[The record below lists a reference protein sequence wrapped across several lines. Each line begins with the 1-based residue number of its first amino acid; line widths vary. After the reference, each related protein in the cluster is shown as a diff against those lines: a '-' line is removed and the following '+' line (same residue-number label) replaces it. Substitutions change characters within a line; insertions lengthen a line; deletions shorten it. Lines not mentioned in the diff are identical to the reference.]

1 MIRET
6 QKFFD
11 WFVKWQSA
19 ININQRYDNEKK
31 KFTNKEGVKVDMI
44 GCLQRIEQERQ
55 ELHNLVEQFGF
66 SDLRVL
72 VKSQQLDQTL
82 NEYNQY
88 RVTYNAMQQL

>member
-1 MIRET
+1 
-6 QKFFD
+6 
-11 WFVKWQSA
+11 
-19 ININQRYDNEKK
+19 
-31 KFTNKEGVKVDMI
+31 MI